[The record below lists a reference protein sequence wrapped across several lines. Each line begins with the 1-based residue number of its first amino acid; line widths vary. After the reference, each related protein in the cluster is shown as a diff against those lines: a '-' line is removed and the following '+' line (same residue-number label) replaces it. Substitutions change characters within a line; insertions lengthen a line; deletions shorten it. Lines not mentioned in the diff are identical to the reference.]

1 MVVVVVV
8 VVVVAAVVAAVSAAV
23 VVVAAAGAGAGVG
36 SGAAVVTVVVVV
48 VAAVV
53 VVVRYWHSCM
63 HFLGATSNFECGR
76 LQRGPRISSSRS
88 ANVRGFTP
96 GRAGASSAWM
106 HWNLPALL
114 PRRGM
119 SSALL
124 VVSPAVEGSSCG
136 EFNHESWIRF

>member
-8 VVVVAAVVAAVSAAV
+8 VVAAVSAAV

-63 HFLGATSNFECGR
+63 HFLGATSNFECGSAAKGPSDLLLAQRERSRIYTWASRRKLR
-76 LQRGPRISSSRS
+76 LDALES
-88 ANVRGFTP
+88 
-96 GRAGASSAWM
+96 ASSPPKKR
-106 HWNLPALL
+106 H
-114 PRRGM
+114 
-119 SSALL
+119 
-124 VVSPAVEGSSCG
+124 VECVAGGKPSC
-136 EFNHESWIRF
+136 